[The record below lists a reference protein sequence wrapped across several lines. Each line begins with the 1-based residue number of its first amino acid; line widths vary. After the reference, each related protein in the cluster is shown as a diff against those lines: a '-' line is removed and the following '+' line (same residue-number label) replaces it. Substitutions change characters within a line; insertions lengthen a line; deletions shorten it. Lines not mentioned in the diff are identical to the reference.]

1 MLLPFAVLAAVPFV
15 MVLGNS
21 MLIPVFPRMEA
32 EMNLTQFQVGLL
44 VTAFSV
50 PAGILIPFAGA
61 LSDYIGRKR
70 IMAPALILY
79 GLGGLIAGSAALL
92 LDRPF
97 ALILAGRIVQG
108 IGAGGTYQIALAL
121 TGDVFTSGE
130 RTKAVGLL
138 EAANGTGKVVSPIL
152 GSLFALISWFA
163 PFFAYGILSIPIAIA
178 VWLIVKEPEKEREQ
192 RPIAQYTQALKGIF
206 AKKGV
211 GLGASYLAGMTGL
224 FLLFGLLSFLSDELE
239 GRFNI
244 RDFAKGFVLA
254 IPVLT
259 MAVTSYVTGLF
270 LQGKREWLKPA
281 IVGGL
286 VLTGGSFFVLTLVD
300 GLIPMMIFIS
310 IIGLGIGAT
319 LPPINTLV
327 TGATNSSERG
337 LVTSLYGTVRFFGV
351 AMGPP
356 LFGLVV
362 GMGRLPMFVGATVI
376 AAISAAAAL
385 FLIKPKQII
394 IPPEEREGGNDS
406 NADSPNADR
415 PHRNGNLKN
424 GVNGHHNSNG
434 HHNGNGAVPRHVGE
448 SGETS
453 DKGKESDTERVPEPS
468 PR

>member
-1 MLLPFAVLAAVPFV
+1 MKRSMLLPFAVLAAVPFV

-32 EMNLTQFQVGLL
+32 EMGLTQFQVGLL

-61 LSDYIGRKR
+61 LSDYVGRKK

-79 GLGGLIAGSAALL
+79 GLGGLIAGTAALF

-121 TGDVFTSGE
+121 TGDVFTSQE

-152 GSLFALISWFA
+152 GSLFALITWFT
-163 PFFAYGILSIPIAIA
+163 PFFAYGILAIPIAVA
-178 VWLIVKEPEKEREQ
+178 VWLIVKEPNRERER
-192 RPIAQYTQALKGIF
+192 RPISQYTRALKGIF

-239 GRFNI
+239 ARFDI

-259 MAVTSYVTGLF
+259 MAITSYLTGLF
-270 LQGKREWLKPA
+270 LQKRDGWLKPV
-281 IVGGL
+281 IVAGL
-286 VLTGGSFFVLTLVD
+286 LLTGASFFVLTLFEQLVA
-300 GLIPMMIFIS
+300 MMILIS
-310 IIGLGIGAT
+310 AIGLGIGAT

-327 TGATNSSERG
+327 TGATDSSERG

-356 LFGLVV
+356 LFGLVI
-362 GMGRLPMFVGATVI
+362 GMGRLPMFLGATVI
-376 AAISAAAAL
+376 AGISAAVA
-385 FLIKPKQII
+385 FFFIKTEQIL
-394 IPPEEREGGNDS
+394 IPPQKKDGDATPQQPSDEQTKGVD
-406 NADSPNADR
+406 PT
-415 PHRNGNLKN
+415 NGTQQRN
-424 GVNGHHNSNG
+424 GVNGSNG
-434 HHNGNGAVPRHVGE
+434 SNGKARSTPSTGKNGTAEE
-448 SGETS
+448 SER
-453 DKGKESDTERVPEPS
+453 ERVPEPS
-468 PR
+468 PH